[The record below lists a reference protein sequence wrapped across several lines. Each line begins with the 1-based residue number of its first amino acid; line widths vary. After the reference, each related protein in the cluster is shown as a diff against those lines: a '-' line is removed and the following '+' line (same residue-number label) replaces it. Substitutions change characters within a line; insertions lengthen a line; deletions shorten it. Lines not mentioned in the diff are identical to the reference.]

1 MVWFATPKPSQ
12 SSKFRLEGFIIKS
25 CLPILFK
32 PWALKQDQRF
42 QASYGFNIWH
52 SLTKQGFPFR
62 FFDGAGMVP
71 PPRNKFSLGG
81 DYSMTGSIYNGGG
94 GIGWNRG
101 GGSKLKTCFPPIPFS
116 HTPFLPQQKTL
127 PSKIM
132 SLDLGHRIY
141 TTRDFKFVMR
151 C

>member
-1 MVWFATPKPSQ
+1 
-12 SSKFRLEGFIIKS
+12 
-25 CLPILFK
+25 
-32 PWALKQDQRF
+32 
-42 QASYGFNIWH
+42 
-52 SLTKQGFPFR
+52 
-62 FFDGAGMVP
+62 
-71 PPRNKFSLGG
+71 
-81 DYSMTGSIYNGGG
+81 MTGSIYNGGG

-101 GGSKLKTCFPPIPFS
+101 GSKLKTCFPPIPLS
-116 HTPFLPQQKTL
+116 HTPLLPQQKTL